1 MQRTGDAV
9 LRQIGQRFPDAVR
22 QLLRRHGLLL
32 LADQR
37 EVDPALD
44 VCTQQTD
51 VFQALRG
58 SVLQQPIDL
67 DELRLDEPKHR
78 VHEPV
83 LLLDLRALALQLVL
97 GLNQLVFLRK
107 LRVDLRKLRPDSV
120 DFRNILHPIDAPAS
134 NRRALQPRIRIQQ
147 DGLARRFP

>member
-1 MQRTGDAV
+1 MQRADDAV

-32 LADQR
+32 FTDQR

-44 VCTQQTD
+44 VCAQQAD

-67 DELRLDEPKHR
+67 KELRLR
-78 VHEPV
+78 
-83 LLLDLRALALQLVL
+83 
-97 GLNQLVFLRK
+97 
-107 LRVDLRKLRPDSV
+107 S
-120 DFRNILHPIDAPAS
+120 IAS
-134 NRRALQPRIRIQQ
+134 MSRFFSSIS
-147 DGLARRFP
+147 ARWRFSSFSA